1 MNVFKKIFSK
11 IFKSNDKK
19 TSVESRWQSCE
30 SAIESSDFI
39 KLPITFQEAAVLT
52 TSERIS
58 LGNGLLF
65 CSPQQYEAAAL
76 SSIGIEGVPRTKTDK
91 PDKKSQHRSIFEDWE
106 VTQDS

>member
-19 TSVESRWQSCE
+19 TSVESRWQYPI
-30 SAIESSDFI
+30 ADDDATTIPIEAWI
-39 KLPITFQEAAVLT
+39 NPGVVT
-52 TSERIS
+52 TAEIRQIDIQCS
-58 LGNGLLF
+58 LG
-65 CSPQQYEAAAL
+65 
-76 SSIGIEGVPRTKTDK
+76 IPRSHRSV